1 MKLEDIINSL
11 NLTLSYNTNKPINYV
26 LVKTIIPNAN
36 FKSYKTYIY
45 TLYDVNNNNEVC
57 ITLKEISNDKVSE
70 FTKVMDK
77 KFLDSLFRYI
87 LNTFKSN
94 I

>member
-11 NLTLSYNTNKPINYV
+11 NMALSYNTNRAINYV

-45 TLYDVNNNNEVC
+45 TLYNINNNNEVC
-57 ITLKEISNDKVSE
+57 LTLKEISNENVTE
-70 FTKVMDK
+70 FTKIMDK
-77 KFLDSLFRYI
+77 KFLNSLFKYI
-87 LNTFKSN
+87 LNTHK